1 MIDKIEEFCLNIL
14 TKIGLKKLADWYKQ
28 HQEGMRYLV
37 FGVLTTII
45 NIITAAVTYYFIFAN
60 FSEEW
65 KVNLSTIVAIIVA
78 WIFAY
83 VTNKL
88 YVFNTRTSHWKELLK
103 EMVSFISCRIVTA
116 IVEIA
121 LMNILVTVLMFH
133 YMVMKIVV
141 SVIVIVLNYIFS
153 KLFIFKKGNNN
164 HEENA

>member
-14 TKIGLKKLADWYKQ
+14 KKIGFKKLANWYIE
-28 HQEGMRYLV
+28 HQEGMRYLI
-37 FGVLTTII
+37 FGVLTTIV

-65 KVNLSTIVAIIVA
+65 KVNLSTIIAIIVA

-88 YVFNTRTSHWKELLK
+88 YVFDTMTSNWKELLK
-103 EMVSFISCRIVTA
+103 EIVSFISCRIVTA
-116 IVEIA
+116 IIEIA
-121 LMNILVTVLMFH
+121 LMNVFVTVLMFH
-133 YMVMKIVV
+133 YMMMKIVI
-141 SVIVIVLNYIFS
+141 SVIVIILNYIFS

-164 HEENA
+164 HEKNT

>member
-141 SVIVIVLNYIFS
+141 SVIVIILNYIFS

-164 HEENA
+164 HEEND

>member
-1 MIDKIEEFCLNIL
+1 MIDKIEKFCLNIL
-14 TKIGLKKLADWYKQ
+14 AKIGLKKLADWYKQ
-28 HQEGMRYLV
+28 HQEGMRYLI
-37 FGVLTTII
+37 FGVLTTIV

-65 KVNLSTIVAIIVA
+65 KVNLSTMIAIIVA

-88 YVFNTRTSHWKELLK
+88 YVFDTRTSHWKELLK
-103 EMVSFISCRIVTA
+103 EIVSFISCRIVTA
-116 IVEIA
+116 IIEIA
-121 LMNILVTVLMFH
+121 LMNVFVTILMFH

-141 SVIVIVLNYIFS
+141 SVIVIILNYIFS

-164 HEENA
+164 HEKNT